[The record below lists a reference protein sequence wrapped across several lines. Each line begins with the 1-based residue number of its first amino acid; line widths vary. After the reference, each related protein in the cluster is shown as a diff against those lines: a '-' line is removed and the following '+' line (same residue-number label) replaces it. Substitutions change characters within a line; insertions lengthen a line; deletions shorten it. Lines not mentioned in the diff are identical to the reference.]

1 MLGKC
6 YWKMYQTPEDDLD
19 RTDKK
24 ARITLSRLLAIL
36 KKSIE
41 VSQSARKTKNSE
53 PILEPHYKLASILHK
68 LVTRGDIPAADAA
81 SILAEQPFGIV
92 AKPDDHFASFT
103 EPEDWEEYII
113 RNLTKLREKDKSNW
127 QHRIVIRH
135 AKILFDESTSD
146 DLVENSGDRIVAARA
161 AFLLLKDSMF
171 TKTMVMN
178 VWKCDAERPG
188 RHHVFTEQYVRF
200 MTNILVILSNR
211 VDLELLLRRLRK
223 KGAEFYHFADL
234 WQYSCTAYVKLLRA
248 AYAVPVTTDEAFKNM
263 WTEEFEIMSER
274 IAAWAGGDGRHPNAA
289 FECMKDAIEMK
300 KLNGN
305 LMKVAPIDDLI
316 NDCYTTIYKDVA
328 VTLPGQEPGAIIKE
342 RNHVKEVAA
351 QLEAVAQAELRA
363 PISFSGLLNPLNGE
377 RDGATAGTMMPM
389 EVDKTETCVPRA
401 KRLAG
406 VRRPEILRRAEQ
418 AVLRALDM
426 PKLGAGAAKSR
437 GGSISSAKR
446 GSQTPALRSSRAGSG
461 QEDDDGP
468 DAQVRR
474 EAGEDSDE
482 EMEDVHGNE
491 RRDVDDDHRME
502 DGDDEEEEEE
512 EHDTGS
518 IHDSADDESDLSDV
532 PEGYDDDVPP
542 GLLFP
547 NLTHRFRLIGDEDVD
562 RGDEVSGER
571 SEGDE
576 EGTEDSGSG
585 VEVVGEELEEEEEE
599 EEEEEGG
606 EDAEEAEEEE
616 EEEDD
621 TQELIED
628 EIEVG
633 VGYEEAGE
641 EEEIEEGGVEQEGI
655 EEGEDE
661 VEEEEEDD
669 EDEDEDEEGD
679 EEEEEEGE
687 EEDEEEG
694 DEAVE
699 VGHGDDDDEEEE
711 EEEEEEQEDVEMVD
725 VADED
730 GEEHGHEE
738 DEDEDEEGTEEEE
751 DEEGEEEADE
761 DEEEEEGEEG
771 QSEDDIDEEDEEME
785 GEEAEEEEEGLTG
798 KL

>member
-1 MLGKC
+1 
-6 YWKMYQTPEDDLD
+6 MYQTPEDDLD

-24 ARITLSRLLAIL
+24 ARITLSSLLAIL

-92 AKPDDHFASFT
+92 AKPNDHFASFT

-135 AKILFDESTSD
+135 AKILFDESTND
-146 DLVENSGDRIVAARA
+146 DLVENSSDRIVAARA

-248 AYAVPVTTDEAFKNM
+248 AYAVPVTTDEAFKSM

-316 NDCYTTIYKDVA
+316 NDCYTTIYRDVA
-328 VTLPGQEPGAIIKE
+328 ATLPGLEPGAIIKE
-342 RNHVKEVAA
+342 RNHAKEVAA

-363 PISFSGLLNPLNGE
+363 PMSFSGLLNPLNGE
-377 RDGATAGTMMPM
+377 KDGAAAGTMTPM

-426 PKLGAGAAKSR
+426 PKLGAGTAKSR

-482 EMEDVHGNE
+482 EMEDVHGNQ
-491 RRDVDDDHRME
+491 RRGVDDDHRME

-547 NLTHRFRLIGDEDVD
+547 NLTHRFRLIGDGDVD
-562 RGDEVSGER
+562 RGDEVLGESG
-571 SEGDE
+571 EGDE
-576 EGTEDSGSG
+576 EGTEDGESGA
-585 VEVVGEELEEEEEE
+585 EVVEEELEEEEEE
-599 EEEEEGG
+599 EEEEGG
-606 EDAEEAEEEE
+606 EEAEEAE

-641 EEEIEEGGVEQEGI
+641 EEEEEIDEGGEDEVEEEGD

-661 VEEEEEDD
+661 VEEEED
-669 EDEDEDEEGD
+669 
-679 EEEEEEGE
+679 EEEGE

-699 VGHGDDDDEEEE
+699 VEVGHVDDDDDDDDEEEE
-711 EEEEEEQEDVEMVD
+711 EEEEEQEEQEDVEMVD
-725 VADED
+725 VEDED

-738 DEDEDEEGTEEEE
+738 EEDEDEEGTEEEE

-761 DEEEEEGEEG
+761 DEEEEGEEG
-771 QSEDDIDEEDEEME
+771 QSEDDVDEEDEEVE

-798 KL
+798 KI